1 MVKQSSILIER
12 KIMKNKKAFTLVELM
27 IVIAIIGVL
36 VGMLTPMISGAYKKA
51 IATNSKTFMSN
62 MAAALERYR
71 DDNGDFPKFLT
82 SVDRVNL
89 NDGDNAASLYKMLV
103 GKNPDGSR
111 LSAADRKEFNRR
123 STTYMDFNMNSIVK
137 KGATW
142 KIVDSFGNPNIYV
155 CVDADFDDHIKKG
168 LPARK
173 DGIEADELKE
183 LVPNPSKGLMAKVVM
198 FTLRKD
204 SERSDADYSAENIY
218 TWY

>member
-1 MVKQSSILIER
+1 
-12 KIMKNKKAFTLVELM
+12 MKNKKAFTLVELM

-51 IATNSKTFMSN
+51 LATNSKTFMSN
-62 MAAALERYR
+62 MAMALERYK

-82 SVDRVNL
+82 TSARVNL
-89 NDGDNAASLYKMLV
+89 DTADNSLNLYKALV

-111 LSAADRKEFNRR
+111 LSATDRREFNRR
-123 STTYMDFNMNSIVK
+123 SNNYMDFNMNSIVK
-137 KGATW
+137 KDSKW

-155 CVDADFDDHIKKG
+155 CVDADSDGFIKEG
-168 LPARK
+168 FPTRR
-173 DGIEADELKE
+173 DGIDSEELRE
-183 LVPNPSKGLMAKVVM
+183 VVPNSKTGLMAKVIM

-204 SERSDADYSAENIY
+204 AEKATADYSAENIY